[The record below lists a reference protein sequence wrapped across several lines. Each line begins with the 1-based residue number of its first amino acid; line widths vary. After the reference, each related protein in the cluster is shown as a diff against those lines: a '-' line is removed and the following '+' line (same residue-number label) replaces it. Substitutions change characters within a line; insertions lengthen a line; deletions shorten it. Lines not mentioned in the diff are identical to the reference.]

1 MVTDSRAGSNQQNRN
16 RVFRVFKG
24 CGLSSPSAG
33 FIYVAPQAE
42 ERQLATIVSQAT
54 LQLGDL
60 KVMGLKRLGLPGA
73 VVVDGDKPI
82 YADTRYFAQVL
93 QAARSDIQGL
103 VWDSRQTKKQ
113 VIVLFE
119 DRLPAEALV
128 CMDTKPVSDGTLQNI
143 LYDLLETLGASAI

>member
-16 RVFRVFKG
+16 RVFRVFEG

-33 FIYVAPQAE
+33 FINVTPQAE

-54 LQLGDL
+54 LHLGDL
-60 KVMGLKRLGLPGA
+60 KVMGIKRLGLSGT
-73 VVVDGDKPI
+73 VVIDGNKPS
-82 YADTRYFAQVL
+82 YADTRYFAQAL
-93 QAARSDIQGL
+93 HAARSDIQGL
-103 VWDSRQTKKQ
+103 VWDSRKTKKQ

-128 CMDTKPVSDGTLQNI
+128 CVDTKPVSDGTLQNI